1 MNDLVVID
9 TNVLISAL
17 LSKYRDAATV
27 RVLEAVF
34 DGTIIPVFNDEI
46 LEEYSQVLRR
56 PKFKFDNGVIELLLN
71 VMKANGIFAERLITN
86 ERLPDPKILCFM
98 KSLWQRRRIMRIW
111 LQGMGNIFL
120 KSLLSLHR
128 MSCLRLFNK
137 TFSYKRNKEKSERRL
152 ATGLRKREVC
162 YEKVISF
169 T

>member
-1 MNDLVVID
+1 MNYLVVID

-17 LSKYRDAATV
+17 LSKHRDAATV

-86 ERLPDPKILCFM
+86 ERLPDPKDLVFYEVVM
-98 KSLWQRRRIMRIW
+98 AKKVT
-111 LQGMGNIFL
+111 GNGKHFPQKPFIVTPNE
-120 KSLLSLHR
+120 LL
-128 MSCLRLFNK
+128 
-137 TFSYKRNKEKSERRL
+137 
-152 ATGLRKREVC
+152 A
-162 YEKVISF
+162 IIQ
-169 T
+169 